1 MKLERDKFLPK
12 FKEEADK
19 QLLQIS
25 QQLVDLERDSQN
37 LELINSIFRA
47 AHTLKGN
54 ARMLNIIPVS
64 NLAHEMETIFSE
76 MRDGKLAMRPETTDL
91 LFEALDILQS
101 CVNASVTSGS
111 TLPDTTLIT
120 DKLKKLLQVPLA
132 ATHVQSHNQRFSEEA
147 HAQLLKISQL
157 LVEMER
163 SPGNSAILQELFR
176 LAHTVK
182 GNAAMLGYH
191 SIKKVAYELEEI
203 FAAARDN
210 GLELQPNMLDTIF
223 EGLEY
228 IEHAVSNMPSDE
240 DTGELAQKL
249 HSLLGTTSELE
260 TEVPSTGFVQK
271 ISSPPANRLEAQTLS
286 VHVNKLDDLMNI
298 SSEFV
303 LSKMEAMSVLD
314 KLRHIMELLRRKQR
328 SGPLSRALI
337 TNNRVFSEIATLF
350 ELREEL
356 LDVKEIDNL
365 IEGLLRSTFR
375 VYEEHA
381 NHLQNTV
388 DELER
393 NVLSIRILPIGAL
406 FEEFRPFVR
415 NLARSLGR
423 GNPTLTVM
431 GGEIEVDKKVLE
443 DIRDPL
449 LHLLSN
455 ALDHGIEFPLQRL
468 AVGKPEEGHLTMEAA
483 QEGSFVAIR
492 ISDDGSGINL
502 DRIRERVIMKGL
514 MSESRALNM
523 SKEELIAIIYEPGFS
538 TSAIITDV
546 SGRGVGMDVVKK
558 NVERLGGQ
566 VSILSEE
573 TKGTTFTLKVPLT
586 IATSRALLV
595 KIDSQVYAIPA
606 PNIDSMLY
614 LAPKDILT
622 RVGRDVVLH
631 RNILVPIIRL
641 SELLGEF
648 PNAKHPVFQWQ
659 QTAMQRNRNET
670 AGKGLAVRG
679 SYNSGDSSPKGAI
692 AEAQIGLTLA
702 DPTASTRI
710 LMMNMESER
719 RNPARFNFERMP
731 AVVVGSSERYFC
743 LLVDS
748 LEDEVEIVIK
758 SLGRLLKVPHVSSA
772 TILGDGRVVMI
783 LDVPNLVSTARVKIT
798 TTRSSLKLKEE
809 KPRQKRILVVD
820 DSITTR
826 ELEKSILEANGYLV
840 DIADDGTRALEV
852 LLVDNRYDLVISD
865 IEMPHMNGFELTTNI
880 KSNSKLRHLPVII
893 VSSLN
898 NEEQK
903 RKGIAVG
910 AQAYIT
916 KSDFNQ
922 NSLLNTIEYLTD

>member
-1 MKLERDKFLPK
+1 
-12 FKEEADK
+12 
-19 QLLQIS
+19 
-25 QQLVDLERDSQN
+25 
-37 LELINSIFRA
+37 
-47 AHTLKGN
+47 
-54 ARMLNIIPVS
+54 MLNIIPVS
-64 NLAHEMETIFSE
+64 NLAHDMETIFGDMS
-76 MRDGKLAMRPETTDL
+76 DGKLSISPEITDL

-101 CVNASVTSGS
+101 CVNASVTSGA
-111 TLPDTTLIT
+111 TMPDIT
-120 DKLKKLLQVPLA
+120 SITNKLNVLLKAPPAVS
-132 ATHVQSHNQRFSEEA
+132 ATQSHNERFSEEA
-147 HAQLLKISQL
+147 QTQLLKISQL

-163 SPGNSAILQELFR
+163 TPGNGAILQEIFR
-176 LAHTVK
+176 LAHTLK

-191 SIKKVAYELEEI
+191 SIKRVAHELEEI

-210 GLELQPNMLDTIF
+210 GLKLQSDMLDTLF

-228 IEHAVSNMPSDE
+228 IEHSVSNSPSDE
-240 DTGELAQKL
+240 DTSELVQKL
-249 HSLLGTTSELE
+249 HSLLGNTHERE
-260 TEVPSTGFVQK
+260 TEVPPTISVQK
-271 ISSPPANRLEAQTLS
+271 NSPQPTNRLEAQTLS

-314 KLRHIMELLRRKQR
+314 KLRQIMDLLRRKQR

-337 TNNRVFSEIATLF
+337 TNNRNPSEIATLF
-350 ELREEL
+350 ELRDEL
-356 LDVKEIDNL
+356 LDIKEIDTL
-365 IEGLLRSTFR
+365 LEGLLRSTFR

-393 NVLSIRILPIGAL
+393 NVLSIRMLPIGTL

-443 DIRDPL
+443 DIRDPIM
-449 LHLLSN
+449 HLLRN
-455 ALDHGIEFPLQRL
+455 ALDHGIEFPEQRL
-468 AVGKPEEGHLTMEAA
+468 AAGKPEEGRLTMEAS

-492 ISDDGSGINL
+492 ISDDGNGINL
-502 DRIRERVIMKGL
+502 DRVRERVIMKGL
-514 MSESRALNM
+514 VSENRARSM
-523 SKEELIAIIYEPGFS
+523 SKEELITMIYEPGFS

-566 VSILSEE
+566 VSIISKE

-595 KIDSQVYAIPA
+595 KVDSQVYAIPA
-606 PNIDSMLY
+606 PNIESMLY
-614 LAPKDILT
+614 LAPEDILT
-622 RVGRDVVLH
+622 RAGRDVVMH

-648 PNAKHPVFQWQ
+648 ANAKHPVFQWQ
-659 QTAMQRNRNET
+659 LAAIQRNRNET
-670 AGKGLAVRG
+670 TGKGLAVKG
-679 SYNSGDSSPKGAI
+679 SYSTGVSSSK
-692 AEAQIGLTLA
+692 EANADTLSGLTLA
-702 DPTASTRI
+702 DPTANTRI
-710 LMMNMESER
+710 MMMNTESER

-731 AVVVGSSERYFC
+731 AVVVGSSERHFC

-758 SLGRLLKVPHVSSA
+758 SLGKLLKVPHVNSA

-798 TTRSSLKLKEE
+798 TTRSSLRLKEE

-865 IEMPHMNGFELTTNI
+865 IEMPHMNGFELTTSI